1 MTQADPLK
9 PGEILQGKYLIRERL
24 GDGAS
29 GTVYLAEHLVLS
41 SEVAIKVL
49 HPRFAENELMRRR
62 FLDEART
69 LARLKSR
76 YIVRILDADLAAS
89 GLAFIAMEYV
99 GASDLERYIGKN
111 SPLAP
116 KEALR
121 IAMEVCRALKEAHSN
136 GIVHRDIKPENILL
150 TEDAAGEVHV
160 KVADFGLAKR
170 VHLKLSRQST
180 SNDQPIGTPCYMAPE
195 QMLRPAEVDHRAD
208 VFSMGVLLYEML
220 TGFLP
225 FGGESV
231 EQTMQ
236 SVLSAEPPRA
246 SDLDERISP
255 ALSDLIE
262 RCLVKDPEARLA
274 SVVQLMDEISAI
286 QRVDD
291 ETVAQEI
298 PIDLTRSRERRDSS
312 MTASAPAVVTVS
324 SQEPRKSRGL
334 WIPLGL
340 TAAAALVACGAV
352 FIDPSLKDVR
362 DVKDVK
368 EWSSSFQE
376 RLRQSVGLELVED
389 RLPTLPFTM
398 KQTPRSFHTAFAQWE
413 EEPLAAA
420 EPEVA
425 SEGAEEIRQNQPKE
439 GGVEVISNSRSQA
452 PYLPVSAQEASV
464 QKEQSA
470 LSHPS
475 EPAKSHLETANS
487 TLETNV
493 TEEAESPENGVTEEA
508 ESPEID
514 VPTGEAEG
522 EGVASDESPG
532 ESVGAR
538 AVDLIE

>member
-1 MTQADPLK
+1 MTHADQLK

-29 GTVYLAEHLVLS
+29 GTVYVAEHLVLS

-99 GASDLERYIGKN
+99 GGSDLERYIGKH
-111 SPLAP
+111 SPLSP
-116 KEALR
+116 NEALR

-246 SDLDERISP
+246 SDLDERIS
-255 ALSDLIE
+255 AELSDLIE

-274 SVVQLMDEISAI
+274 SVEQLMDEISTI
-286 QRVDD
+286 QRV
-291 ETVAQEI
+291 EGQITAQEV
-298 PIDLTRSRERRDSS
+298 PIDLVRGRERRNSS
-312 MTASAPAVVTVS
+312 MTTSAPAVVTVS
-324 SQEPRKSRGL
+324 AQAPRKSRGL
-334 WIPLGL
+334 WFPLGL
-340 TAAAALVACGAV
+340 TAAAALFVSGAV
-352 FIDPSLKDVR
+352 YTNAPLQ
-362 DVKDVK
+362 
-368 EWSSSFQE
+368 EWSMHLQE
-376 RLRQSVGLELVED
+376 RVKKSMGYQLTED
-389 RLPTLPFTM
+389 RLPSLPFTL
-398 KQTPRSFHTAFAQWE
+398 KQTPRSFHTATALRE
-413 EEPLAAA
+413 DEPRAASL
-420 EPEVA
+420 PESTQDTTDDA
-425 SEGAEEIRQNQPKE
+425 PDQPPTSESS
-439 GGVEVISNSRSQA
+439 VVSNVRSRA
-452 PYLPVSAQEASV
+452 PYLPVSSQGELGGDAQEAALEDAQEAELDEEQFAAAPQGESADPNLGMDV
-464 QKEQSA
+464 PVEELGKELGA
-470 LSHPS
+470 EADGPS
-475 EPAKSHLETANS
+475 ELTAVQATDAAK
-487 TLETNV
+487 
-493 TEEAESPENGVTEEA
+493 
-508 ESPEID
+508 
-514 VPTGEAEG
+514 
-522 EGVASDESPG
+522 
-532 ESVGAR
+532 
-538 AVDLIE
+538 